1 MLIQFFQSFVFGL
14 CDAIVCRILFN
25 SLFAVRTKFYKYNKF
40 FVLLLSVLLTF
51 LAIYCDNIYIK
62 IFIDAILIGIVYHNI
77 YDVFL
82 YKTIIG
88 AFIFLAISICIE
100 VPTYIILSLILSPE
114 MEAYLDTNYL
124 ASTIIV
130 LLIMLAKLLLVIVIS
145 QLIRKQKPLLSL
157 KGWLIFLCLPF
168 FTTFILLLILFQYN
182 NSYPVLISFLLLLA
196 NVVCFEYIQEYSM
209 YNRRKKELQQ
219 LEERTSLQLETFKD
233 IRSIYNEQQSQIHE
247 FKNYISFIK
256 GLVIEQDYST
266 LLKYTDSLN
275 ERLNL
280 DSSRIKT
287 GNPIID
293 ILLNQT
299 VKKAND
305 NNISLLTNVHI
316 EDPLLID
323 DNDIIIIIS
332 NLLNNALEH
341 CNKLTETN
349 KIINFKLS
357 NDSEQLLI
365 ICTNPTESE
374 IKVENNLIETTK
386 KNSLGHGLGLKNIQQ
401 IVEKYNGETVIS
413 VENNSFKFMIMIHKE
428 D

>member
-1 MLIQFFQSFVFGL
+1 
-14 CDAIVCRILFN
+14 
-25 SLFAVRTKFYKYNKF
+25 
-40 FVLLLSVLLTF
+40 
-51 LAIYCDNIYIK
+51 
-62 IFIDAILIGIVYHNI
+62 
-77 YDVFL
+77 
-82 YKTIIG
+82 
-88 AFIFLAISICIE
+88 
-100 VPTYIILSLILSPE
+100 
-114 MEAYLDTNYL
+114 
-124 ASTIIV
+124 
-130 LLIMLAKLLLVIVIS
+130 
-145 QLIRKQKPLLSL
+145 
-157 KGWLIFLCLPF
+157 
-168 FTTFILLLILFQYN
+168 
-182 NSYPVLISFLLLLA
+182 
-196 NVVCFEYIQEYSM
+196 M

-219 LEERTSLQLETFKD
+219 LEERTALQLETFKD

-341 CNKLTETN
+341 CKKLTETN

-401 IVEKYNGETVIS
+401 IVEKYKGETVIS